1 MLQVHAPE
9 QPPDDMVIEARS
21 NLSMSLEGLTAV
33 FGGVCLVT
41 LLVVA
46 WPVFMG
52 LWPIL
57 LAALVHLA
65 VVGWCFRVAWR
76 GNWARQRLLLDGDD
90 LVVEEFRLGRHSRSA
105 WPAAWTRVE
114 LVPGRMGNMQVF
126 IRFQGRRLEI
136 GTFLPVNER
145 EELAAAVQGLLN
157 RRSGWS
163 GSQIIRIP

>member
-1 MLQVHAPE
+1 MLQVHATE
-9 QPPDDMVIEARS
+9 QPPGDMVIETRS

-33 FGGVCLVT
+33 FCGICVVT

-57 LAALVHLA
+57 LAALLHLA
-65 VVGWCFRVAWR
+65 VVGWCFRAAWR
-76 GNWARQRLLLDGDD
+76 GNWARERLLLKGDN
-90 LVVEEFRLGRHSRSA
+90 LVVEQFRLGRQSKSD

-114 LVPGRMGNMQVF
+114 LVPGRLGNKQVF
-126 IRFQGRRLEI
+126 IGCHGQRLEI
-136 GTFLPVNER
+136 GAFLPVHER
-145 EELAAAVQGLLN
+145 EELAAAVKGMLN
-157 RRSGWS
+157 RRSPWR